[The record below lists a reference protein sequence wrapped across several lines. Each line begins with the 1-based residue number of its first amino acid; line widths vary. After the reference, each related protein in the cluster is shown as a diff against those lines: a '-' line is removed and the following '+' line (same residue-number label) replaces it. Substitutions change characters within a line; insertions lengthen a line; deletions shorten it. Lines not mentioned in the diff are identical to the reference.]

1 MANYEWSFPN
11 FECDSENKVKTIH
24 WRYTATDAE
33 TDSFGNP
40 VYTASMYGSCGG
52 SDGMDFDAMTKESA
66 TACVLEMSDTTE
78 EDMKSN
84 LDAQIAS
91 QKAPELTSKTKDW

>member
-1 MANYEWSFPN
+1 
-11 FECDSENKVKTIH
+11 
-24 WRYTATDAE
+24 
-33 TDSFGNP
+33 
-40 VYTASMYGSCGG
+40 
-52 SDGMDFDAMTKESA
+52 MTKESA

>member
-1 MANYEWSFPN
+1 MATTYTWSFPS
-11 FECDSENKVKTIH
+11 FETDSENKVKNIH
-24 WRYTATDAE
+24 WRYAAVDGE
-33 TDSFGNP
+33 HS
-40 VYTASMYGSCGG
+40 ASMYGSCAG
-52 SDGMDFDAMTKESA
+52 SEGMDFDAMTKENA

>member
-1 MANYEWSFPN
+1 MATTYTWSFPS
-11 FECDSENKVKTIH
+11 FETDSENKVKNIH
-24 WRYTATDAE
+24 WRYTAVDGE
-33 TDSFGNP
+33 NS
-40 VYTASMYGSCGG
+40 ASMYGSCAG
-52 SDGMDFDAMTKESA
+52 SEGMDFDAMTKEGA

-91 QKAPELTSKTKDW
+91 QKAPELTSKTKEW